1 MCTCMVQETVSYFV
15 HEKSNVYGLLL
26 DASKAFDR
34 VNYVKLFRIMLEKG
48 VCPLICNL
56 LLDMYVNQR
65 IRLRWND
72 VYSDFF
78 TVSNGVKQGGILSP
92 CLFSVYIDGML
103 NALQEENI
111 GCFMGGV
118 YAGALAYADDLML
131 LSPSVSALRK
141 MVNICQNYAQEYD
154 FKFNG
159 SKSQLI
165 IFKCDGKKVI
175 NPLIE
180 VNGNPVEVVDKI
192 CHLGH
197 ILSDD
202 IFNVDVSKTSGDIN
216 RQCNMLLS
224 NFKYASS
231 HLRNILF
238 QKYCYSFYGS
248 QLYPLFD
255 NSFDPLFRHWRV
267 AVRRVWKVPWQ
278 THSIYLPILSWRD
291 VP

>member
-1 MCTCMVQETVSYFV
+1 MIGKVLELVIMNREMNQLCTSELQFGFKEGLSTTMCTCMVQETVSYFV

-65 IRLRWND
+65 IKLRCID
-72 VYSDFF
+72 VYSEFF

-131 LSPSVSALRK
+131 LSPSV
-141 MVNICQNYAQEYD
+141 
-154 FKFNG
+154 
-159 SKSQLI
+159 
-165 IFKCDGKKVI
+165 
-175 NPLIE
+175 
-180 VNGNPVEVVDKI
+180 
-192 CHLGH
+192 
-197 ILSDD
+197 
-202 IFNVDVSKTSGDIN
+202 
-216 RQCNMLLS
+216 
-224 NFKYASS
+224 
-231 HLRNILF
+231 
-238 QKYCYSFYGS
+238 
-248 QLYPLFD
+248 
-255 NSFDPLFRHWRV
+255 
-267 AVRRVWKVPWQ
+267 
-278 THSIYLPILSWRD
+278 
-291 VP
+291 